1 MHQIRGQVIDVEV
14 CILAEDAG
22 DAKSGM
28 ATPVEPSMLSDIF
41 TGLFG
46 AAAAGTGEL
55 AAAASAP
62 YGITYE
68 EATARPGALAKTYSN
83 GTFRPVDLSP
93 DASPRAAL
101 AAPPP
106 VEYDNAS
113 GDEGG
118 LEIDVDYDVSDGE
131 DTADAIST
139 GSAEDSAEEGVDA
152 AAALLRSD
160 PRIDPAAGADSGYDA
175 PPPVETAPAREP
187 RPDPSPLAIAE
198 ADSVRAS
205 EAAGRG
211 PRTAVRVSSP
221 NLKEL
226 EALLKAESFD
236 ERGTNSDLFEVAY
249 PLRFDDDD
257 VRR

>member
-1 MHQIRGQVIDVEV
+1 MHHIRGKVIDVEV
-14 CILAEDAG
+14 CIPAEDAG
-22 DAKSGM
+22 DAKSGT
-28 ATPVEPSMLSDIF
+28 ATPVEPSMLHDIF

-46 AAAAGTGEL
+46 AAAAGTGES

-62 YGITYE
+62 YGVTYE

-93 DASPRAAL
+93 AASPRAAL
-101 AAPPP
+101 APPPP

-118 LEIDVDYDVSDGE
+118 LEIDVDYEVSDGE

-160 PRIDPAAGADSGYDA
+160 PRVDPAAGADSGYDA
-175 PPPVETAPAREP
+175 PPPVEAAPPREP
-187 RPDPSPLAIAE
+187 TPDPSPLAIAE
-198 ADSVRAS
+198 ADSVR
-205 EAAGRG
+205 GRG

-236 ERGTNSDLFEVAY
+236 ERGTDSDLFEVAY

>member
-1 MHQIRGQVIDVEV
+1 MHHIRGQVIDVEV

-22 DAKSGM
+22 DAKSGT
-28 ATPVEPSMLSDIF
+28 ATPVEPSMLHDIF

-46 AAAAGTGEL
+46 AAAAGTGES

-62 YGITYE
+62 YGVTYE

-93 DASPRAAL
+93 AASPRAAL
-101 AAPPP
+101 APPPP

-118 LEIDVDYDVSDGE
+118 LEIDVDYEVSDGE

-187 RPDPSPLAIAE
+187 TPDPSPLAIAE
-198 ADSVRAS
+198 AEADSVR
-205 EAAGRG
+205 GRG

-236 ERGTNSDLFEVAY
+236 ERGTDSDLFEVAY